1 LISAG
6 YLRIASDC
14 QAPKIYGAETLRIF
28 GMHVDRLLALLV
40 SIELAIFLGVVATIE
55 IATAKL
61 GVANSVP
68 VPMSSAIIAIVLCLL
83 LVATGGYRPEAWRRI
98 YAMFRCILLS
108 GALGCLIALALQ
120 AVLAIFADYAVAPP
134 HLIVAG
140 GVALFAVLL
149 FRLLA
154 HWLRSFA
161 QVLKPRVVMLGAGD
175 RAQRVLD
182 VVNRRNRVRLLG
194 LVPEWVRGETPSR
207 PERLLAASPAGLANL
222 ARELRVDEIVVALDD
237 RRHRLPIDELLTCR
251 LAGITVLDD
260 ASFVERERGLINL
273 TDLSPSW
280 LIFSD
285 GFVTGV
291 VSKAIKRGID
301 LLLAVIALALVAPLL
316 PIVALAIRLDSAGT
330 VFYRQVRV
338 GRHGRPFAILKF
350 RSMVT
355 DAERSGHAVW
365 AQADDPR
372 ITRIGRVLRKFRIDE
387 LPQLW
392 NVLAGDMSF
401 VGPRPERPQF
411 VAELAASIPYY
422 EFRHY
427 VRPGLTGWAQINYQY
442 GSSCEDSRIKLE
454 YDLYYLKHRNFV
466 LDMLILLQ
474 TVRIVLSGEGAH

>member
-1 LISAG
+1 
-6 YLRIASDC
+6 
-14 QAPKIYGAETLRIF
+14 
-28 GMHVDRLLALLV
+28 MHVDRLLALLV
-40 SIELAIFLGVVATIE
+40 SVELTIFLSVVAAIE
-55 IATAKL
+55 IATARI
-61 GVANSVP
+61 GVVNSDP
-68 VPMSSAIIAIVLCLL
+68 VLASSAIIAIVLCLL
-83 LVATGGYRPEAWRRI
+83 LVATGGYRPEAWRQI
-98 YAMFRCILLS
+98 GVMLRCVLLS

-120 AVLAIFADYAVAPP
+120 AALATFADYDVAPP

-140 GVALFAVLL
+140 AAALLVVLL

-161 QVLKPRVVMLGAGD
+161 QVLKPRVVMLGAGA
-175 RAQRVLD
+175 RAQRVLE
-182 VVNRRNRVRLLG
+182 VVDRRNRVRLLG
-194 LVPEWVRGETPSR
+194 LVPERVRGETPV
-207 PERLLAASPAGLANL
+207 PAERLLAASSAGLANL

-285 GFVTGV
+285 GFATGV
-291 VSKAIKRGID
+291 VSDSIKRGVD
-301 LLLAVIALALVAPLL
+301 LALAVVALALVGPLL
-316 PIVALAIRLDSAGT
+316 PIVALAIRLDSPGA
-330 VFYRQVRV
+330 VLYRQVRL
-338 GRHGRPFAILKF
+338 GRHGRPFTILKF

-355 DAERSGHAVW
+355 DAELAGRAVW

-411 VAELAASIPYY
+411 VVELTASIPYY
-422 EFRHY
+422 EFRHH
-427 VRPGLTGWAQINYQY
+427 VRPGLTGWAQVNYQY
-442 GSSCEDSRIKLE
+442 GASHEDSRIKLE
-454 YDLYYLKHRNFV
+454 YDLYYLKHRNLILV
-466 LDMLILLQ
+466 MLILLQ
-474 TVRIVLSGEGAH
+474 TVRIVLSGDGAH